1 MRFSVFALSSVPDT
15 DTTRQVFGLHDLDD
29 KAVSKVLFHRRKQ
42 QTGSSEELRWD
53 QRAIASV
60 TLIQHSVDKVLIE
73 SIGLAGHTERDM
85 LQALFTAAMRDG
97 RMVAWDSSRSG
108 VPLIHFR
115 SLKHALSFPAYWQT
129 LKERDDLHVDLLDWL
144 AGPGVDRP
152 GLDETARKLGFPGM
166 CARTEDDVYAAWLA
180 GRHAEVQAFS
190 EIAALNTYLLALRVF
205 SVTGQV
211 TRHDSA
217 RVQNNL
223 RQALARR
230 SDGHLADFLAAWR
243 TE

>member
-15 DTTRQVFGLHDLDD
+15 DTTTAGVRPARPRD

-108 VPLIHFR
+108 VPMIHFR
-115 SLKHALSFPAYWQT
+115 SLKHALSFP
-129 LKERDDLHVDLLDWL
+129 
-144 AGPGVDRP
+144 
-152 GLDETARKLGFPGM
+152 
-166 CARTEDDVYAAWLA
+166 RT
-180 GRHAEVQAFS
+180 GRH
-190 EIAALNTYLLALRVF
+190 
-205 SVTGQV
+205 
-211 TRHDSA
+211 
-217 RVQNNL
+217 
-223 RQALARR
+223 
-230 SDGHLADFLAAWR
+230 
-243 TE
+243 

>member
-15 DTTRQVFGLHDLDD
+15 ATTRQVFDLHDLDD

-53 QRAIASV
+53 QRAIASI

-73 SIGLAGHTERDM
+73 SIGLAGHTEQDM
-85 LQALFTAAMRDG
+85 LQGFFKAAMRDG
-97 RMVAWDSSRSG
+97 RMVAWDSAHSS
-108 VPLIHFR
+108 VPLVHFR
-115 SLKHALSFPAYWQT
+115 SLKYALSFPAYWQT
-129 LKERDDLHVDLLDWL
+129 LKERDDVHVDLLDWL
-144 AGPGVDRP
+144 AGPDSDRP

-166 CARTEDDVYAAWLA
+166 CARTEDDVYAAWLG
-180 GRHAEVQAFS
+180 GRHDEVRAFS
-190 EIAALNTYLLALRVF
+190 EIKALNTYLLALRVF
-205 SVTGQV
+205 SVTGQM

-223 RQALARR
+223 RVELGRR
-230 SDGHLADFLAAWR
+230 SDRHLVDFLGAWR
-243 TE
+243 VE